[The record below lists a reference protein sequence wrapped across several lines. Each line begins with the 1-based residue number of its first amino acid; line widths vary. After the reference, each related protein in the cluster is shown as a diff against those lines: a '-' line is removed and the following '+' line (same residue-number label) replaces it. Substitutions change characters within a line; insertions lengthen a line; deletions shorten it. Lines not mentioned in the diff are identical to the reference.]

1 MINSIQILARVFY
14 RAFVIAMIIL
24 MWNPKYIWGVPLG
37 VIIGM
42 CSEAKSLTEI
52 KK

>member
-14 RAFVIAMIIL
+14 RAFVIAMII
-24 MWNPKYIWGVPLG
+24 G